1 MAGENMMARDWGKS
15 FRSGMSAA
23 ALMDGSGTWQQ
34 FLGRHA
40 YSGAGGFAAEL
51 VHDLVVQKF
60 GNNKVESLKDV
71 KDEAI
76 GVAGVVVIA
85 WFLEDKFPG
94 PETKQFTAGMSG
106 RYGSA
111 ALQIIKGWVGK
122 KKDKDAE
129 DDDESDGGK
138 SQGLTMDGNPRLM
151 REVGRAMANS
161 PDTIDDLA
169 SLLAQRMAQQPAT
182 GAAMAPPDPAQLK
195 KDLAQHLREIGQQI
209 SRA

>member
-1 MAGENMMARDWGKS
+1 MFEETPTLFGFELT
-15 FRSGMSAA
+15 RSASKEGAQT
-23 ALMDGSGTWQQ
+23 LQQ

-40 YSGAGGFAAEL
+40 YSGGGGFAAEL

-76 GVAGVVVIA
+76 GVAGVVIIA

-111 ALQIIKGWVGK
+111 ALQIIKGWI
-122 KKDKDAE
+122 KKDKKDPDE
-129 DDDESDGGK
+129 DEEEEEDK
-138 SQGLTMDGNPRLM
+138 
-151 REVGRAMANS
+151 
-161 PDTIDDLA
+161 
-169 SLLAQRMAQQPAT
+169 PAK
-182 GAAMAPPDPAQLK
+182 G
-195 KDLAQHLREIGQQI
+195 
-209 SRA
+209 